1 MLNITGIQ
9 ASFVIAKIEEGTY
22 ISGRSLGEINVQV
35 ILEYLGG
42 GGHLTM
48 AAARIKDSNQDEA
61 EELLNDAI
69 EKYLRKG
76 E

>member
-1 MLNITGIQ
+1 
-9 ASFVIAKIEEGTY
+9 
-22 ISGRSLGEINVQV
+22 
-35 ILEYLGG
+35 LEYLGG